1 MRLMYYFH
9 MPVWRFIYFHITDLF
24 IDGRDSSFQLSVAFH
39 VETSHLIY
47 SAKQMDGFCMKSSTR
62 LKWLGSRAQID
73 IITNSNK
80 YILVPYNGERDSVSY
95 FVGTL
100 DAWSGLRDQPYS
112 TLSFVDLEYFMY
124 SQPQNQ
130 D

>member
-1 MRLMYYFH
+1 
-9 MPVWRFIYFHITDLF
+9 
-24 IDGRDSSFQLSVAFH
+24 
-39 VETSHLIY
+39 
-47 SAKQMDGFCMKSSTR
+47 MDGFCMKSSTR

-100 DAWSGLRDQPYS
+100 DA
-112 TLSFVDLEYFMY
+112 
-124 SQPQNQ
+124 
-130 D
+130 